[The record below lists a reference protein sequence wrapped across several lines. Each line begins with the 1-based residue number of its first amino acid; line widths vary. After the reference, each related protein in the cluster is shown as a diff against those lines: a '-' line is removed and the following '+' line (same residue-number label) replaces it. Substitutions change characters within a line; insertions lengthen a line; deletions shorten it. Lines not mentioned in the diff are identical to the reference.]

1 MVRAAA
7 LHAMTAL
14 ATLPRSVAAAAAAAS
29 AGGAGTNGGSA
40 LPGAGDGTIK
50 VRAAELRA
58 AANGDGSL
66 PGGGAAGFEGGS
78 GGEEGAAECTSEWRM
93 QLGAYA
99 LRAQRDGSTLVRAQL
114 CRLLRALSPRGA
126 HVPVPSHSLLGTLLG
141 ARSPCG
147 TRRRFG
153 AARRSCTTWTPPRR
167 ALGTTSTCS
176 GLARGGALP
185 GSPVVISEP
194 SRNRLGAF

>member
-14 ATLPRSVAAAAAAAS
+14 ATLPRSAAAAAAAAS
-29 AGGAGTNGGSA
+29 AGEAGTNGGSP
-40 LPGAGDGTIK
+40 LPAAGDA
-50 VRAAELRA
+50 AAELRA

-126 HVPVPSHSLLGTLLG
+126 HVPVPSHSPLGTLLG

-185 GSPVVISEP
+185 GSPAVISEP
-194 SRNRLGAF
+194 SRNLLGAF